1 MRAPICNFCL
11 TNFILCSSD
20 QAKLEQGKIT
30 QLDIEVSRALFR
42 LQKRFRFVDFIQII
56 STRQSDLLIL
66 VYVDSTKPLSYNEI
80 AELDAELKKEMKKE
94 IRILE
99 TKASKPKL
107 IQELLLPIKIVSHS
121 NVWLPDGSQVL
132 KVSVRN
138 EDLQRLGNSVDTL
151 KKMVSSTLDTQLFI
165 EAS

>member
-1 MRAPICNFCL
+1 LRAPICNFCL

-20 QAKLEQGKIT
+20 QAKLEQGKIS
-30 QLDIEVSRALFR
+30 QLDIDVSRALYR
-42 LQKRFRFVDFIQII
+42 LQKRFRFIDFLQVV
-56 STRQSDLLIL
+56 STKQSDFLVL
-66 VYVDSTKPLSYNEI
+66 VYVDSAKLLSYNEL
-80 AELDAELKKEMKKE
+80 AELNVELKREMKKE

-99 TKASKPKL
+99 VRASKPKL
-107 IQELLLPIKIVSHS
+107 IQELLLPVKIVSHS

-132 KVSVRN
+132 KVSVKN
-138 EDLQRLGNSVDTL
+138 EDLKRLGDSVDTL